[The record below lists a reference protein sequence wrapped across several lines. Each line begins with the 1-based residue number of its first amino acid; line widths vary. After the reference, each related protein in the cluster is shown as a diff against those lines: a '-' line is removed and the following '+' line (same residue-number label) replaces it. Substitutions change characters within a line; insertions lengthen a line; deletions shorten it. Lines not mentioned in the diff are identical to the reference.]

1 MFTLDRHRTSSAT
14 RRNYKEADF
23 PFGSESLWC
32 VGGWGGASAHTWQL
46 KNLMR
51 LLLHTSS
58 SSLYS
63 SGDSAH
69 WYTVRLN
76 WANLGDKQVWQQ
88 MLSWQAIR
96 FRCPKENQWGAK
108 SVYRL
113 PWKKK
118 KKLCRDWDKHA
129 RVWKRMPQSL
139 FFFFYN
145 QTSQFTINR
154 VSIIQADTL
163 RSSTSWKRG
172 WLQCSNLISSDYKT
186 RPSPKIKEAVLITK
200 GL

>member
-32 VGGWGGASAHTWQL
+32 VGGWGGWASAHTWQL

-118 KKLCRDWDKHA
+118 RSFAEIGTNMQGYERECRRA
-129 RVWKRMPQSL
+129 
-139 FFFFYN
+139 FFFFFTTRQVN
-145 QTSQFTINR
+145 SQ
-154 VSIIQADTL
+154 
-163 RSSTSWKRG
+163 
-172 WLQCSNLISSDYKT
+172 
-186 RPSPKIKEAVLITK
+186 
-200 GL
+200 

>member
-1 MFTLDRHRTSSAT
+1 MFTLDRHRTSSAM

-32 VGGWGGASAHTWQL
+32 VGGFVGWASAHTWQL

-88 MLSWQAIR
+88 MLSRQAIR

-113 PWKKK
+113 PWKKSFAEIGTNRHK
-118 KKLCRDWDKHA
+118 GMKENA
-129 RVWKRMPQSL
+129 AEP
-139 FFFFYN
+139 FFFFFTTRQVN
-145 QTSQFTINR
+145 SQ
-154 VSIIQADTL
+154 
-163 RSSTSWKRG
+163 
-172 WLQCSNLISSDYKT
+172 
-186 RPSPKIKEAVLITK
+186 
-200 GL
+200 